1 MNLLKCPA
9 PELNGLVWS
18 PVESVFLERSGH
30 ASMYSNEKI
39 PTVEVLNIYELGTV
53 CRKKFLST
61 VFLFILLDSREILL
75 QCWGLAQFI
84 ISSLVP
90 FFPAPTTFLPRTV
103 QFTSHTLLFS
113 SFFSLPVLSS
123 TQARS

>member
-39 PTVEVLNIYELGTV
+39 PTVEVLNIYELGEYFACSV
-53 CRKKFLST
+53 RFSKRNEDLFL
-61 VFLFILLDSREILL
+61 VLL
-75 QCWGLAQFI
+75 CW
-84 ISSLVP
+84 S
-90 FFPAPTTFLPRTV
+90 
-103 QFTSHTLLFS
+103 
-113 SFFSLPVLSS
+113 
-123 TQARS
+123 

>member
-39 PTVEVLNIYELGTV
+39 PTLEVLNIYELGKGKCVVLCV
-53 CRKKFLST
+53 CKFRLC
-61 VFLFILLDSREILL
+61 VVYI
-75 QCWGLAQFI
+75 A
-84 ISSLVP
+84 
-90 FFPAPTTFLPRTV
+90 
-103 QFTSHTLLFS
+103 
-113 SFFSLPVLSS
+113 SF
-123 TQARS
+123 

>member
-53 CRKKFLST
+53 CQKRLYP
-61 VFLFILLDSREILL
+61 LF
-75 QCWGLAQFI
+75 
-84 ISSLVP
+84 V
-90 FFPAPTTFLPRTV
+90 
-103 QFTSHTLLFS
+103 HFS
-113 SFFSLPVLSS
+113 
-123 TQARS
+123 

>member
-39 PTVEVLNIYELGTV
+39 PTVEVLNIYELGEYFACSV
-53 CRKKFLST
+53 CFIKRNEDLFL
-61 VFLFILLDSREILL
+61 VLL
-75 QCWGLAQFI
+75 CW
-84 ISSLVP
+84 S
-90 FFPAPTTFLPRTV
+90 
-103 QFTSHTLLFS
+103 
-113 SFFSLPVLSS
+113 
-123 TQARS
+123 

>member
-53 CRKKFLST
+53 LKND
-61 VFLFILLDSREILL
+61 I
-75 QCWGLAQFI
+75 
-84 ISSLVP
+84 
-90 FFPAPTTFLPRTV
+90 
-103 QFTSHTLLFS
+103 
-113 SFFSLPVLSS
+113 VLSGFIYS
-123 TQARS
+123 FCAYMCARTASAFRNPCTWHKFFVPS

>member
-53 CRKKFLST
+53 
-61 VFLFILLDSREILL
+61 
-75 QCWGLAQFI
+75 
-84 ISSLVP
+84 
-90 FFPAPTTFLPRTV
+90 
-103 QFTSHTLLFS
+103 H
-113 SFFSLPVLSS
+113 
-123 TQARS
+123 

>member
-1 MNLLKCPA
+1 MGNWQCIPPFHHFFLMVLLSFLISSSYSLIAGGHILEPSMNLLKCPA

-53 CRKKFLST
+53 CTTEFVFNVFWFICLTVEKFCCNAG
-61 VFLFILLDSREILL
+61 V
-75 QCWGLAQFI
+75 
-84 ISSLVP
+84 
-90 FFPAPTTFLPRTV
+90 
-103 QFTSHTLLFS
+103 
-113 SFFSLPVLSS
+113 
-123 TQARS
+123 